1 MNISEKLLPAGM
13 NNIESSPGA
22 RLTARARQV
31 AATAAL
37 KRATLNFP
45 SYLRVFHFFS
55 QDFSS
60 ELRWRSGPS
69 LAGFFKRLPLAAAS
83 VAFV

>member
-1 MNISEKLLPAGM
+1 MND
-13 NNIESSPGA
+13 IESSLSA
-22 RLTARARQV
+22 RLTARAQQV

-37 KRATLNFP
+37 KRAILNFP

-60 ELRWRSGPS
+60 ELRWRSALS
-69 LAGFFKRLPLAAAS
+69 TAGFFKRLHLSPAS

>member
-1 MNISEKLLPAGM
+1 M

-22 RLTARARQV
+22 RLIAHAQQV
-31 AATAAL
+31 AAPAAL
-37 KRATLNFP
+37 KGAILNFP

-55 QDFSS
+55 QDFSG
-60 ELRWRSGPS
+60 ELRWRSTLS
-69 LAGFFKRLPLAAAS
+69 WAGFFRRLPLVPAR

>member
-1 MNISEKLLPAGM
+1 MND
-13 NNIESSPGA
+13 IESSPGA
-22 RLTARARQV
+22 QLIVHPREV

-37 KRATLNFP
+37 KRAILNFP

-69 LAGFFKRLPLAAAS
+69 RAGFFEGLPLASAS

>member
-1 MNISEKLLPAGM
+1 M

-22 RLTARARQV
+22 RLIARAQQV
-31 AATAAL
+31 AAPAAL
-37 KRATLNFP
+37 KGAILNFP

-60 ELRWRSGPS
+60 KLRWRSAPS
-69 LAGFFKRLPLAAAS
+69 RTGFFKRLHLSPAS